1 MERFNRWLPGPD
13 EHPPLNA
20 VYCGM
25 RVLCVGRHA
34 FLSEHLC
41 RVCTEAGAE
50 CEPAVGATE
59 AFRKAGEF
67 EPHVVVSDCELVTP
81 ALLDA
86 WAADP
91 ALADVPVL
99 AVSLTRRTE
108 NKAQPEMCGPIAA
121 VYLPALDRDQLS
133 ALLTRLH
140 RPRGIATPTAWRLD
154 APASSVPT
162 G

>member
-1 MERFNRWLPGPD
+1 
-13 EHPPLNA
+13 
-20 VYCGM
+20 M

-41 RVCTEAGAE
+41 RVCSDAGAE
-50 CEPAVGATE
+50 CMPAVGGAE
-59 AFRKAGEF
+59 ALRKAAEF
-67 EPHVVVSDCELVTP
+67 EPHVVVSDCDLVTQ
-81 ALLDA
+81 ALLDSWTA
-86 WAADP
+86 EP

-108 NKAQPEMCGPIAA
+108 DPSQPEMCGPSA
-121 VYLPALDRDQLS
+121 VLYLPALDRVQLF
-133 ALLTRLH
+133 ALLKSLH

-154 APASSVPT
+154 APAPSIPI